1 MLNHKIEIV
10 ILWIIIKILICDKI
24 KTLDINQINQTQK
37 NKALDENIRI
47 KNQINNNKT
56 RVLQTADYE
65 PIRIYLDTYDFN
77 NTLKVLRKAQTEIDL
92 INRALNKA
100 KNTLEKLIKV
110 QRESN
115 VIKAQDYQNLI
126 NADFNNDYIN
136 VLSDILRI

>member
-1 MLNHKIEIV
+1 MLNHKIEIL
-10 ILWIIIKILICDKI
+10 ILWIIINLLLCDKI
-24 KTLDINQINQTQK
+24 KTLDINQINPTQK
-37 NKALDENIRI
+37 NKTLDENIII

-65 PIRIYLDTYDFN
+65 PIRIYLDTYHFN

-115 VIKAQDYQNLI
+115 VINAQDYQNLI